1 MNKATLDDTH
11 RRRLVDD
18 FHRSGLTMAQFGARH
33 DVHPST
39 LNTWVRKFRHRPA
52 PPSPTFLELRLPD
65 AAPAPA
71 PAPLRIRPD
80 DRRLTIEVPPHAD
93 LDQLRALLDA
103 LC

>member
-1 MNKATLDDTH
+1 MQTAALDDNQ
-11 RRRLVDD
+11 RRRLVDE

-33 DVHPST
+33 DVNPST
-39 LNTWVRKFRHRPA
+39 LNTWVRKFRYLPA
-52 PPSPTFLELRLPD
+52 PTGPAFLELRVPD
-65 AAPAPA
+65 APT
-71 PAPLRIRPD
+71 APLRIRPD